1 MCSCAARRACG
12 QAIDVG
18 GGLCRRALSLT
29 FGGNWMQ
36 RKIWK
41 ECGLLECDGEQASK
55 RRDGRSYIIGTGAH
69 YAEPATVPLA
79 PIIRGFQ
86 MWMRC
91 VRLPTRWIWF
101 ASFSLDSRTLHHLSS
116 LGPVSTEIDG
126 SEAGG
131 ANGRGPLERLS
142 SKS

>member
-29 FGGNWMQ
+29 FGGNWVQ

-41 ECGLLECDGEQASK
+41 ECGLLECGGEQASK

-69 YAEPATVPLA
+69 YAEPATSHSLPLS
-79 PIIRGFQ
+79 GDF
-86 MWMRC
+86 RC
-91 VRLPTRWIWF
+91 
-101 ASFSLDSRTLHHLSS
+101 
-116 LGPVSTEIDG
+116 G
-126 SEAGG
+126 
-131 ANGRGPLERLS
+131 
-142 SKS
+142 